1 MPETPAGAT
10 LKGDAIALA
19 TRLVGEERAMALSE
33 RAPSVEAFLV
43 AVVAEAAARVPQ
55 APVRPP
61 SSASLPAVSDG
72 AAPDAGRVKRAIEE
86 LAPALFVVDPGER
99 FVYAN
104 RAAEVLLGRPRE
116 ELVGRG
122 VAEALG
128 AELAERLVVIVKRA
142 RSGGEPVEYSL
153 SYDLPSG
160 GGLEAGFTA
169 SVVADAGRHAEES
182 DVVVVARDL
191 HAPSEELR
199 LRAASRLPAEVESD
213 LRRRLRQAE
222 RQMARSEKLVAVGQ
236 MAAGL
241 VHEINNPLG
250 ALSGLVQVL
259 QMDIAPEDPAGPVLA
274 DMAGELERIHR
285 LAVGMLDIA
294 RSSTGEG
301 AESFGPVDL
310 RAVVASVLELMQ
322 PQLRVA
328 RVKLVSEIGEAG
340 DAPLAL
346 VHGNDDRLRQVAMN
360 LVLNAIQ
367 IMAAEGDGRPKGGTL
382 TVRLL
387 ADEVGAADLP
397 PRLTRADDLAD
408 KDTSA
413 VNVEAVRRAARENA
427 PPWREGMDLVRLE
440 VEDSGPGIAEEA
452 LPHLFEPFFTT
463 KPPGS
468 GTGLGLSTVEA
479 IVRGHGGSIRAVNV
493 PTGGARFTVRLPA
506 RAASDGDASEATPL
520 P

>member
-1 MPETPAGAT
+1 V
-10 LKGDAIALA
+10 GDDVVALA
-19 TRLVGEERAMALSE
+19 AQLVGEERARSLAE
-33 RAPSVEAFLV
+33 HIPSAEAFLR
-43 AVVAEAAARVPQ
+43 AVVAEAAARVLQP
-55 APVRPP
+55 PVRPP
-61 SSASLPAVSDG
+61 SSATLKAVEDEGAPDG
-72 AAPDAGRVKRAIEE
+72 ARVGRAIEE
-86 LAPALFVVDPGER
+86 LAPALFVIDSLER

-116 ELVGRG
+116 ELVGRA
-122 VAEALG
+122 VAETLG
-128 AELAERLVVIVKRA
+128 GDLAERLVVIAKRA
-142 RSGGEPVEYSL
+142 RSGGEPVEYSV
-153 SYDLPSG
+153 SYELPSG
-160 GGLEAGFTA
+160 GALEAGFTA

-199 LRAASRLPAEVESD
+199 LRAPSRLAPAVESD

-222 RQMARSEKLVAVGQ
+222 RQMARSEKLAAVGQ

-250 ALSGLVQVL
+250 ALSGLVQIL
-259 QMDIAPEDPAGPVLA
+259 QMDIGPDDPAGGVLSE
-274 DMAGELERIHR
+274 MAGELERIHR

-328 RVKLVSEIGEAG
+328 RVKLAAELG
-340 DAPLAL
+340 DAPVL
-346 VHGNDDRLRQVAMN
+346 GGSDRLRQVAMN

-367 IMAAEGDGRPKGGTL
+367 AMSPAGEDRRRGGTL

-387 ADEVGAADLP
+387 ADEVAPSDLP
-397 PRLTRADDLAD
+397 PRLSRADDLAE
-408 KDTSA
+408 KDTQA
-413 VNVEAVRRAARENA
+413 LNLEAIRRAARGAA
-427 PPWREGMDLVRLE
+427 PPWREGMGLVRLE
-440 VEDSGPGIAEEA
+440 VEDTGPGIPEDA
-452 LPHLFEPFFTT
+452 LPRIFEPFFTT
-463 KPPGS
+463 KPRGS

-479 IVRGHGGSIRAVNV
+479 IVRAHGGSIRAENA
-493 PTGGARFTVRLPA
+493 PEGGARFTVRLPA
-506 RAASDGDASEATPL
+506 RATSEDDAAAADKL